1 MNHTSDVQYITHGRR
16 WARGLNKYEDQGI
29 NEFRLILIVT
39 SIVGAVIGLGISL
52 VSQASWTGYLVGA
65 MLGVVVGFL
74 VGRGFAQIWI
84 PHRWEEMLG
93 KELERR
99 GQTQQHVRETE
110 GFRTEQ
116 TQMHPDIFTT
126 LFSLGMINKRR
137 LDMASNRLYLADVG
151 FNDNFIY
158 DTQSAGHNRKIF
170 WKLNVQGAPS
180 INIISIPYRLEN
192 TTVEVAGIPV
202 MGEDEGDFRKRAW
215 IKVGYR
221 VWVQLEI
228 DRERVEQFVQ
238 VREPLRV
245 VKNIVLTS
253 AREILPFQRY
263 EDVLLATTGSQLG
276 QRVKSYLDQADLG
289 LNVAGVRIEEIEGS
303 KELDQ
308 SLAQSFERLQ
318 MAKDRQQIAVSL
330 SQMDDHLV
338 QLMHEYEGNQ
348 AALEFRSR
356 AASRMVEALLATGI
370 PPQQLYGAT
379 QAEARVL
386 NQGDSLPALMAE
398 ATKEQIGKEP
408 QVSSQPDCPK
418 IPAGLTHKQRLQW
431 EAQELE
437 TRLPHVFR
445 GLNNAEDRFEF
456 TLENGQSLI
465 IIFPAPQ
472 TMRPCVYLDS
482 QTWTD
487 KYRVLRD
494 DIYDLSY
501 GRLTVCELYYETLKL
516 LEKQA

>member
-1 MNHTSDVQYITHGRR
+1 MNQASDVHYITHGRR

-29 NEFRLILIVT
+29 NEFRLILTVT
-39 SIVGAVIGLGISL
+39 SIVGAVIGLGITL
-52 VSQASWTGYLVGA
+52 ATQAPWYGYLIGA
-65 MLGVVVGFL
+65 LLGTVVGFL
-74 VGRGFAQIWI
+74 AGRGFAQLWI

-93 KELERR
+93 KELERK
-99 GQTQQHVRETE
+99 GATKQHVRETE
-110 GFRTEQ
+110 GFRAEQ
-116 TQMHPDIFTT
+116 THMHPDIFTT
-126 LFSLGMINKRR
+126 LFSLGMIKKRR

-158 DTQSAGHNRKIF
+158 DAQSAGHNRKLF
-170 WKLNVQGAPS
+170 WKLNVQGAPP
-180 INIISIPYRLEN
+180 INVVSIPYRLEN

-202 MGEDEGDFRKRAW
+202 MGEDEGDFRKRSW
-215 IKVGYR
+215 IKVSYR

-228 DRERVEQFVQ
+228 DRECVEQFVQ
-238 VREPLRV
+238 VREPMRV
-245 VKNIVLTS
+245 VKNSVMTA
-253 AREILPFQRY
+253 AREVLPFQRY
-263 EDVLLATTGSQLG
+263 EDVLLAVTGDQLG
-276 QRVKSYLDQADLG
+276 QRVKTYLDQADLG
-289 LNVAGVRIEEIEGS
+289 LNITGVRIEEIEGS

-318 MAKDRQQIAVSL
+318 LAKDRQQIAIGM

-356 AASRMVEALLATGI
+356 AATRMVEALLAAGI

-386 NQGDSLPALMAE
+386 KQEDSLPALMVE
-398 ATKEQIGKEP
+398 AVKEQMGNEGPKIAKPE
-408 QVSSQPDCPK
+408 CPK
-418 IPAGLTHKQRLQW
+418 IPDGLSYKQRLQW

-437 TRLPHVFR
+437 ARLPHVFR
-445 GLNNAEDRFEF
+445 GLNIAEGRFEF
-456 TLENGQSLI
+456 NLESGQALV

-472 TMRPCVYLDS
+472 TTRPYVYLDN

-487 KYRVLRD
+487 KYRALRD

-501 GRLTVCELYYETLKL
+501 GRVTICELYHETLKL
-516 LEKQA
+516 LEKPA